1 MPRGVPAN
9 GFRKTRA
16 KKNGAVKTKT
26 IVETQATQPVETD
39 AEIFHRISERFEVLE
54 LMAQAATSGDV
65 TSLIVSGPAGL
76 GKSHTIEEVLRDWD
90 PNEDNHTI
98 VKGYL
103 RPPSLYRLLY
113 QHRFPNQVLVFDD
126 ADSIFFDEVSLSLL
140 KAACD
145 SNKQRRI
152 SYLTEGTLLDG
163 DADVLPRGFD
173 FHGNIIFITNLDFD
187 AMISKGHKLAPHLGA
202 MISRSHYIDLA
213 MKTKRDY
220 LIRIKHVISKGML
233 KDDGLSE
240 TAQAD
245 ILAFIFDNQDKMREL
260 SLRMVRKVA
269 DIRRKGNPNWTKI
282 ATVTCCKC

>member
-1 MPRGVPAN
+1 MPRGVPTS
-9 GFRKTRA
+9 GFRKPRA
-16 KKNGAVKTKT
+16 KTADKTVKTKT
-26 IVETQATQPVETD
+26 VAKVPEVVETD
-39 AEIFHRISERFEVLE
+39 AEIFQRITERFDVLE

-90 PNEDNHTI
+90 PDEIHHTI
-98 VKGYL
+98 VKGYI

-113 QHRFPNQVLVFDD
+113 QHREANQVLVFDD
-126 ADSIFFDEVSLSLL
+126 ADSIFFDDVSLSLL

-145 SNKQRRI
+145 SNKHRRI

-187 AMISKGHKLAPHLGA
+187 AMITKGHKLAPHLGA

-233 KDDGLSE
+233 KDDGLSAK
-240 TAQAD
+240 AQED

-269 DIRRKGNPNWTKI
+269 DIRRKDNPNWGKI
-282 ATVTCCKC
+282 ARITCCR

>member
-1 MPRGVPAN
+1 MPRGVPAS
-9 GFRKTRA
+9 GFRKTRT
-16 KKNGAVKTKT
+16 KNVDKTKT
-26 IVETQATQPVETD
+26 VAAAPEIVETD

-54 LMAQAATSGDV
+54 LMAQASTSGDV

-76 GKSHTIEEVLRDWD
+76 GKSHTIEEVLNDWD
-90 PNEDNHTI
+90 PHEENHTI

-113 QHRFPNQVLVFDD
+113 QHREANQVLVFDD

-145 SNKQRRI
+145 SNKNRRI
-152 SYLTEGTLLDG
+152 SYMTEGTLLDG
-163 DADVLPRGFD
+163 DADILPRGFD

-187 AMISKGHKLAPHLGA
+187 AMINKGHKLAPHLSA

-220 LIRIKHVISKGML
+220 LIRIKHVIAKGML
-233 KDDGLSE
+233 KDDGLSP
-240 TAQAD
+240 TAQDD
-245 ILAFIFDNQDKMREL
+245 IVAFIFNNQDKMREL

-269 DIRRKGNPNWTKI
+269 DIRRKGNPNWEKI
-282 ATVTCCKC
+282 ALVTCCRG

>member
-1 MPRGVPAN
+1 MPRGVPAS
-9 GFRKTRA
+9 GFRKPRT
-16 KKNGAVKTKT
+16 KKNAAPV
-26 IVETQATQPVETD
+26 VQAPVAVETD
-39 AEIFHRISERFEVLE
+39 AEIFQRITERFEVLE
-54 LMAQAATSGDV
+54 LMTQAATSGDV

-76 GKSHTIEEVLRDWD
+76 GKSFSVEEVLNDWD
-90 PNEDNHTI
+90 PEELNHTI
-98 VKGYL
+98 VKGYI

-113 QHRFPNQVLVFDD
+113 QHREANQVLVFDD

-145 SNKQRRI
+145 SNKHRRI
-152 SYLTEGTLLDG
+152 SYMTEGTLFDG
-163 DADVLPRGFD
+163 ESDILPRGFD
-173 FHGNIIFITNLDFD
+173 FYGNIIFITNLDFD
-187 AMISKGHKLAPHLGA
+187 AMIAKGHKLAPHLGA

-233 KDDGLSE
+233 KNDGLSE
-240 TAQAD
+240 KAQSD

-269 DIRRKGNPNWTKI
+269 DIRRKDNPNWTKI
-282 ATVTCCKC
+282 ARITCCH

>member
-1 MPRGVPAN
+1 
-9 GFRKTRA
+9 
-16 KKNGAVKTKT
+16 
-26 IVETQATQPVETD
+26 
-39 AEIFHRISERFEVLE
+39 
-54 LMAQAATSGDV
+54 V

-76 GKSHTIEEVLRDWD
+76 GKSHTIEEVLNDWD
-90 PNEDNHTI
+90 PHEENHTN

-113 QHRFPNQVLVFDD
+113 QHREANQVLVFDD

-145 SNKQRRI
+145 SNKNRRI
-152 SYLTEGTLLDG
+152 SYMTEGTLLDG
-163 DADVLPRGFD
+163 DADILPRGFD

-187 AMISKGHKLAPHLGA
+187 AMINKGHKLAPHLSA

-233 KDDGLSE
+233 KDDGLSP
-240 TAQAD
+240 TAQDD
-245 ILAFIFDNQDKMREL
+245 IVAFIFNNQDKMREL

-269 DIRRKGNPNWTKI
+269 DIRRKGNPNWEKI
-282 ATVTCCKC
+282 ARITCCR